1 MYRCWCAVTQ
11 VGKRSASADLFDLTA
26 ALQLFGDGEDVDR
39 LSLLVQR
46 EDCGVDLA
54 VRRLVEVRRLERF
67 GDLGNGIAID
77 QDGAEYGLFGLGG
90 LRWELVGHARIL
102 SAAPLTL

>member
-1 MYRCWCAVTQ
+1 MHRRWCAVAEIGECGATTDLLNL
-11 VGKRSASADLFDLTA
+11 SAS
-26 ALQLFGDGEDVDR
+26 LQLFGDGEDVNR
-39 LSLLVQR
+39 LALLVER
-46 EDCGVDLA
+46 ENSGVDLA

-67 GDLGNGIAID
+67 GDLGNRVAVD

-90 LRWELVGHARIL
+90 LWWELACHARIL

>member
-1 MYRCWCAVTQ
+1 MHRRWCAVAQ
-11 VGKRSASADLFDLTA
+11 IGERSASTDLFNLTA

-39 LSLLVQR
+39 LAQLVER
-46 EDCGVDLA
+46 EDSGVHLA

-67 GDLGNGIAID
+67 GDLGNRVAVD

-90 LRWELVGHARIL
+90 LWWELACHARIL

>member
-1 MYRCWCAVTQ
+1 MHRCWRAVAQ
-11 VGKRSASADLFDLTA
+11 VGECCASADLFDLTA
-26 ALQLFGDGEDVDR
+26 ALQLFGDGEDVNR
-39 LSLLVQR
+39 LALLVER
-46 EDCGVDLA
+46 ENSGVDLA

-67 GDLGNGIAID
+67 GDLGNRVAVD

-90 LRWELVGHARIL
+90 LWWELACHARIL